1 MGLIA
6 DILLVAAA
14 LGATFYCVVLSRRLN
29 RFTDLENGVGGAI
42 AALSAQVDDMT
53 RTLQSAQ
60 GSASASANSLGQ
72 LTGKAED
79 AARRLE
85 LLVASMHDLPE
96 LPSRSSSDASA
107 ASVATTPEATE
118 DLDDVSSD
126 ADSDGTQPP
135 GTDSDAPDPGQENVA
150 DSEDGAEEGPP
161 GSSGESDPDPEPTDE
176 DEGAGQ
182 MGVFSSRRSKAT
194 EAA

>member
-53 RTLQSAQ
+53 RTLKSAQ
-60 GSASASANSLGQ
+60 GSATASASSLGQ
-72 LTGKAED
+72 LTTRAED

-85 LLVASMHDLPE
+85 LLVASMHDLP
-96 LPSRSSSDASA
+96 A
-107 ASVATTPEATE
+107 APEADEHAAPEQAPVEEPERVELQSAEE
-118 DLDDVSSD
+118 DAAAEEETASED
-126 ADSDGTQPP
+126 DSDVAPADPP
-135 GTDSDAPDPGQENVA
+135 
-150 DSEDGAEEGPP
+150 AEE
-161 GSSGESDPDPEPTDE
+161 TDE
-176 DEGAGQ
+176 GGENESPPTEA
-182 MGVFSSRRSKAT
+182 VFSSRRSKSS